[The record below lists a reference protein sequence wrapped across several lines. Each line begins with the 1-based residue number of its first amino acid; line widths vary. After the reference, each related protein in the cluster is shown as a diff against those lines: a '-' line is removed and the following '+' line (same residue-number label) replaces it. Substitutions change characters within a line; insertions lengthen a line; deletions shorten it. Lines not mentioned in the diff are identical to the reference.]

1 MLAAAAAVLLLLYR
15 WENRPTAQ
23 TEDDPY
29 AGEDESLTYYN
40 GGWYA
45 RRDVETVLV
54 MGVDKYAAQT
64 SGDNYNQQQQADFLL
79 LLVVDRTAGVCR
91 VLPLNRDT
99 MTEITALGLAG
110 EQVGTFNG
118 QLALSHTYGS
128 GGLDSA
134 RNTGRAVSSL
144 LYGVDIDHV
153 MAFTMDAV
161 PVINDAVGGVTVLV
175 EDDFSAVTDQ
185 LPMGQEV
192 TLHGD
197 LALTFVQS
205 RGDMGGEKTNI
216 NRMSRQAAY
225 LRGLYTRLQ
234 SAAQDEGFLTQLL
247 LELSSYLTTDCTAN
261 QLNDLY
267 RTVSQ
272 DRLEVLDLL
281 EGYLM
286 PYGTVKT
293 VLVEDDVAIITM
305 SGMDLE
311 QISAMF
317 QRVQQQPIVKSASLT
332 IAATPRLS
340 RTDLLDFS
348 VTITLQ
354 PADKEAAA

>member
-1 MLAAAAAVLLLLYR
+1 M
-15 WENRPTAQ
+15 
-23 TEDDPY
+23 
-29 AGEDESLTYYN
+29 
-40 GGWYA
+40 
-45 RRDVETVLV
+45 
-54 MGVDKYAAQT
+54 
-64 SGDNYNQQQQADFLL
+64 
-79 LLVVDRTAGVCR
+79 VDRTAGVCR

-272 DRLEVLDLL
+272 DGWRCWTRPPVRQKWE
-281 EGYLM
+281 M
-286 PYGTVKT
+286 R
-293 VLVEDDVAIITM
+293 AIWNSTWTRP
-305 SGMDLE
+305 LC
-311 QISAMF
+311 A
-317 QRVQQQPIVKSASLT
+317 R
-332 IAATPRLS
+332 R
-340 RTDLLDFS
+340 
-348 VTITLQ
+348 
-354 PADKEAAA
+354 

>member
-118 QLALSHTYGS
+118 QLALS
-128 GGLDSA
+128 
-134 RNTGRAVSSL
+134 
-144 LYGVDIDHV
+144 HV

-272 DRLEVLDLL
+272 DRLEVLDPPAGETEVGD
-281 EGYLM
+281 EGYM
-286 PYGTVKT
+286 EFHV
-293 VLVEDDVAIITM
+293 D
-305 SGMDLE
+305 
-311 QISAMF
+311 
-317 QRVQQQPIVKSASLT
+317 
-332 IAATPRLS
+332 
-340 RTDLLDFS
+340 
-348 VTITLQ
+348 
-354 PADKEAAA
+354 EAALRQTVIDLFYEPRQAS

>member
-1 MLAAAAAVLLLLYR
+1 MLAAAAAVLLLLHR

-175 EDDFSAVTDQ
+175 EDDFSAVTEQ

-225 LRGLYTRLQ
+225 LRGLYTQLQ

-272 DRLEVLDLL
+272 DRLEVLDPPTGETAVGD
-281 EGYLM
+281 EGYM
-286 PYGTVKT
+286 EFHV
-293 VLVEDDVAIITM
+293 D
-305 SGMDLE
+305 
-311 QISAMF
+311 
-317 QRVQQQPIVKSASLT
+317 
-332 IAATPRLS
+332 
-340 RTDLLDFS
+340 
-348 VTITLQ
+348 
-354 PADKEAAA
+354 EAALRQTVIDLFYEPRQAS

>member
-1 MLAAAAAVLLLLYR
+1 MKTQSLKNRPIGRIAAVAAILAATAAVLLLLHG
-15 WENRPTAQ
+15 WETRRQANDAA
-23 TEDDPY
+23 DDPY
-29 AGEDESLTYYN
+29 AGQEESLTYYN
-40 GGWYA
+40 GAWYA
-45 RRDVETVLV
+45 RKELETVLV
-54 MGVDKYAAQT
+54 MGVDKYADDAAAEDGYT
-64 SGDNYNQQQQADFLL
+64 NQEQADFLL
-79 LLVVDRTAGVCR
+79 LLVVDRTVGVCR

-247 LELSSYLTTDCTAN
+247 LALSSYLTTDCTAN

-272 DRLEVLDLL
+272 DRLEVLDPPTGETAVGD
-281 EGYLM
+281 EGYM
-286 PYGTVKT
+286 EFHV
-293 VLVEDDVAIITM
+293 D
-305 SGMDLE
+305 
-311 QISAMF
+311 
-317 QRVQQQPIVKSASLT
+317 
-332 IAATPRLS
+332 
-340 RTDLLDFS
+340 
-348 VTITLQ
+348 
-354 PADKEAAA
+354 EAALRQTVIDLFYEPRQAS

>member
-79 LLVVDRTAGVCR
+79 LLVVDRTAGICR

-161 PVINDAVGGVTVLV
+161 PVINDAVGGVTM
-175 EDDFSAVTDQ
+175 FSA
-185 LPMGQEV
+185 P
-192 TLHGD
+192 
-197 LALTFVQS
+197 
-205 RGDMGGEKTNI
+205 RG
-216 NRMSRQAAY
+216 RSRQPMASTTACA
-225 LRGLYTRLQ
+225 LICCKPTARPVTVSTFSGETSSTMQ
-234 SAAQDEGFLTQLL
+234 SVQAGMPR
-247 LELSSYLTTDCTAN
+247 SCTA
-261 QLNDLY
+261 
-267 RTVSQ
+267 S
-272 DRLEVLDLL
+272 
-281 EGYLM
+281 
-286 PYGTVKT
+286 
-293 VLVEDDVAIITM
+293 I
-305 SGMDLE
+305 
-311 QISAMF
+311 
-317 QRVQQQPIVKSASLT
+317 
-332 IAATPRLS
+332 
-340 RTDLLDFS
+340 
-348 VTITLQ
+348 
-354 PADKEAAA
+354 

>member
-1 MLAAAAAVLLLLYR
+1 MKTQSLKNRPIGRIAAVAAILAATAAVLLLLHG
-15 WENRPTAQ
+15 WETRRQANDAA
-23 TEDDPY
+23 DDPY
-29 AGEDESLTYYN
+29 AGQEESLTYYN
-40 GGWYA
+40 GAWYA
-45 RRDVETVLV
+45 RKELETVLV
-54 MGVDKYAAQT
+54 MGVDKYADDAAAEDGYT
-64 SGDNYNQQQQADFLL
+64 NQEQADFLL
-79 LLVVDRTAGVCR
+79 LLVLDRNAGVCTA
-91 VLPLNRDT
+91 LPLNRDT

-161 PVINDAVGGVTVLV
+161 PVLTDAVGGVPVLV
-175 EDDFSAVTDQ
+175 EDDFSAMTDQ

-247 LELSSYLTTDCTAN
+247 LELSPYLDTDCTAT

-267 RTVSQ
+267 QTVVQ
-272 DRLEVLDLL
+272 DKLAVLDAPAGEAVVGDEFMEFHVDEDALQQ
-281 EGYLM
+281 
-286 PYGTVKT
+286 TVIE
-293 VLVEDDVAIITM
+293 LFYERRDQA
-305 SGMDLE
+305 
-311 QISAMF
+311 
-317 QRVQQQPIVKSASLT
+317 
-332 IAATPRLS
+332 
-340 RTDLLDFS
+340 
-348 VTITLQ
+348 
-354 PADKEAAA
+354 